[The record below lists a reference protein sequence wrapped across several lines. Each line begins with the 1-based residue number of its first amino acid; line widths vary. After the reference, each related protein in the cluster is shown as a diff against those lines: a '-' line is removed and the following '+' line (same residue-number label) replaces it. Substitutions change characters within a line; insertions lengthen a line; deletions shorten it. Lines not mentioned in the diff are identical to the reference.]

1 MQLLSVQQ
9 EDEKRALKKIVILV
23 DCTQFLR
30 YHYVIEIHYVI
41 ENQSTFRAP
50 NLFDPAFF
58 AARFFSI
65 SAFRAFNLASR
76 SAFFCA

>member
-23 DCTQFLR
+23 DCTQLLR
-30 YHYVIEIHYVI
+30 YYYVI